1 LDLDHL
7 SKIHTNYH
15 IIINQISNNLTPTR
29 HLRNKFLANSRR
41 IKNATEQYDLGLI
54 SVWQFLQRCSYLST
68 AYIERQR
75 LWAIQNN
82 EDDDEIPDVEFDDEP
97 PVLAPVENLPPL
109 EVEVPLEVANR
120 EPVPAS
126 LCLVCMTATTLNSEE
141 QFIVLPCGHGWLCG
155 VCVVSLDGPNCVCP
169 ICRRTHVTFQRIYFA

>member
-1 LDLDHL
+1 LE
-7 SKIHTNYH
+7 
-15 IIINQISNNLTPTR
+15 
-29 HLRNKFLANSRR
+29 NSRR

-82 EDDDEIPDVEFDDEP
+82 EDDDEIPDVKFDDEP

-109 EVEVPLEVANR
+109 EHTVRSVQ
-120 EPVPAS
+120 S
-126 LCLVCMTATTLNSEE
+126 
-141 QFIVLPCGHGWLCG
+141 
-155 VCVVSLDGPNCVCP
+155 
-169 ICRRTHVTFQRIYFA
+169 